1 MRESLGRCRWSGRPG
16 DLDRVIMMVMMM
28 TMMMTTMMSTMMT
41 MVVAME
47 MMMIK
52 LGVDVYGYL
61 YLAGLFPSLYHY
73 VVHGFLKRNFMVDSF
88 LDYQGN
94 VSSSSVDLYL
104 GLLHRLPDW
113 SFQLWW

>member
-1 MRESLGRCRWSGRPG
+1 MKTITMTM
-16 DLDRVIMMVMMM
+16 VAMMIEMTTMMLTMM
-28 TMMMTTMMSTMMT
+28 TTMMSTMMSTMMT
-41 MVVAME
+41 MVVAMN
-47 MMMIK
+47 
-52 LGVDVYGYL
+52 GVDVYGYL

>member
-1 MRESLGRCRWSGRPG
+1 MSADYEGALLQLTITGGTSPVRRRPST
-16 DLDRVIMMVMMM
+16 VMMMVMMV
-28 TMMMTTMMSTMMT
+28 TMI
-41 MVVAME
+41 VAMK
-47 MMMIK
+47 MVMIK
-52 LGVDVYGYL
+52 LSVDVYGYL

-113 SFQLWW
+113 SVLWW

>member
-1 MRESLGRCRWSGRPG
+1 MRESLGSCRWSGRPG
-16 DLDRVIMMVMMM
+16 DLDRV
-28 TMMMTTMMSTMMT
+28 TMMTTMMSTMMT
-41 MVVAME
+41 MVVAMK

-52 LGVDVYGYL
+52 LGVADVYGYL